1 MIHQKSD
8 FTRNL
13 SAYISAGENEKAK
26 KLIVSEIGQLMVYH
40 RGHIISALND
50 AGIKT
55 AGNASDKEVA
65 KKIAD
70 NLGTNEAFRNAM
82 ITLLISINSGHGF
95 YLATGCPT
103 GYYQDYFGNC
113 LKVKKGQSFAA
124 NGYYNADEGSGSG
137 GFANFLK
144 SLGAGSDASGGAA
157 STGGKTPQVTVGA
170 DPFSAIAGAIGS
182 IFSFGAARTEA
193 KSSAQTEKLKLA
205 QQILANKN
213 AQQPPA
219 SNTGKTLLIVGG
231 IAVVGLVA
239 YLIIKK
245 KGQATA

>member
-8 FTRNL
+8 FTTNVN
-13 SAYISAGENEKAK
+13 AYIRSGENEKAK
-26 KLIVSEIGQLMVYH
+26 KLIVSEIGQLMIYH
-40 RGHIISALND
+40 RGHIISALNE

-55 AGNASDKEVA
+55 PANASDKEVA

-70 NLGTNEAFRNAM
+70 NLGTNTEFTNA
-82 ITLLISINSGHGF
+82 ILTLLVSINSGSGF
-95 YLATGCPT
+95 YLATGCPQ
-103 GYYQDYFGNC
+103 GYYQNYFGSC
-113 LKVKKGQSFAA
+113 IKSPKGQTLSA
-124 NGYYNADEGSGSG
+124 NGYYNANEVQNPSTQGG
-137 GFANFLK
+137 GFMGFLS
-144 SLGAGSDASGGAA
+144 SLSSSPASGGAA
-157 STGGKTPQVTVGA
+157 PSSPIGA
-170 DPFSAIAGAIGS
+170 DPVSAVAGAIGN
-182 IFSFGAARTEA
+182 IFGFAKAKTDA

-231 IAVVGLVA
+231 LAVVGVIA

-245 KGQATA
+245 KGQASA